1 MLIDKEL
8 TLAGSG
14 KPFAEYDVGAAG
26 AGPSTDLAGVIL
38 DLGDGTAATPG
49 GTADAMPG
57 EPITVEILITETFAG
72 PTLANFV
79 LRSDNAAVPVTD
91 VASTLPVAVAT
102 LTAGTKITLRPD
114 TLKRTVGLYITSTA
128 AAFTAG
134 KIFAT
139 IQRHGDRQTNKG
151 GVVTG

>member
-14 KPFAEYDVGAAG
+14 KPFAEYDIGAA
-26 AGPSTDLAGVIL
+26 APGPSTDLVGVIL
-38 DLGDGTAATPG
+38 DLGDGTAGTPG

-57 EPITVEILITETFAG
+57 EPITVEILITELFAG
-72 PTLANFV
+72 PTLVNFE
-79 LRSDNAAVPVTD
+79 LRSDDAATPTTA
-91 VASTLPVAVAT
+91 VASTLPEAVANF
-102 LTAGTKITLRPD
+102 TAGRKITLRPN
-114 TLKRTVGLYITSTA
+114 TLGRTVALYVTSTVG
-128 AAFTAG
+128 AFSAG

-151 GVVTG
+151 GVITG